1 MSMCFLKMLMIS
13 QIKGHKLVTR
23 ESALASRHEVFLP
36 AWCFK
41 TMLEFVAN
49 F

>member
-23 ESALASRHEVFLP
+23 ESALASRHGFFLH